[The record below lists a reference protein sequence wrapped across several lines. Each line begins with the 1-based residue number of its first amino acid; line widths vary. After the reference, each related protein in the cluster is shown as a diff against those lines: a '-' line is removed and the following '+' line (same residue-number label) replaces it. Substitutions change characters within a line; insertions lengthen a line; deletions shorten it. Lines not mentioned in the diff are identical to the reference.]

1 VPDAARPLTDAS
13 TDTAVDGNGA
23 VSTAREVLIAALVR
37 AIEDG
42 ARAGDRAVVHAATLA
57 LATLARG

>member
-1 VPDAARPLTDAS
+1 LTDAS